1 MFDYVAL
8 YGGGFDP
15 FHNGH
20 LHVIKT
26 LQKNNLK
33 KIILLPTGISAFN
46 KELSASQHRINM
58 IKLSVDNEIEICN
71 FEVDNKKISY
81 AIDSINHFLKKYP
94 KIFFVMGEDNF
105 YSLKK
110 WKLWKDITAKVKI
123 LVVKRNTSNHS
134 FEKFTQE
141 QGFELTSNLS
151 LVNNPN
157 NKLIFYIDTPCY
169 DISSSE
175 IKNAIHT
182 KDHQTLTS
190 HLTNKVIDYVY
201 KNKLYK
207 LNK

>member
-1 MFDYVAL
+1 
-8 YGGGFDP
+8 
-15 FHNGH
+15 
-20 LHVIKT
+20 
-26 LQKNNLK
+26 
-33 KIILLPTGISAFN
+33 
-46 KELSASQHRINM
+46 
-58 IKLSVDNEIEICN
+58 
-71 FEVDNKKISY
+71 
-81 AIDSINHFLKKYP
+81 
-94 KIFFVMGEDNF
+94 MGEDNF